1 MTIGDDGDDDETL
14 GRIYVDDMEAID
26 VPEHLL
32 NYFDYEAY
40 GRDIRLNEDGHYAPG
55 GYVLN
60 NGGSFIEHYH
70 GREDIPDEHKV
81 FFMPKLNIR
90 EQMAAY
96 KEVIDRS
103 SLEGERLHP
112 RKEVPER

>member
-1 MTIGDDGDDDETL
+1 MAAASLNTTTG
-14 GRIYVDDMEAID
+14 GRTF
-26 VPEHLL
+26 PT
-32 NYFDYEAY
+32 N
-40 GRDIRLNEDGHYAPG
+40 
-55 GYVLN
+55 
-60 NGGSFIEHYH
+60 IEHYH

-81 FFMPKLNIR
+81 FSMPKLNIR

>member
-1 MTIGDDGDDDETL
+1 M
-14 GRIYVDDMEAID
+14 
-26 VPEHLL
+26 
-32 NYFDYEAY
+32 
-40 GRDIRLNEDGHYAPG
+40 
-55 GYVLN
+55 N
-60 NGGSFIEHYH
+60 NGGGIIEHNT
-70 GREDIPDEHKV
+70 GLEDIPDEHKV
-81 FFMPKLNIR
+81 FTMPKVNNR

>member
-1 MTIGDDGDDDETL
+1 MTKVSDDFRE
-14 GRIYVDDMEAID
+14 V
-26 VPEHLL
+26 
-32 NYFDYEAY
+32 
-40 GRDIRLNEDGHYAPG
+40 
-55 GYVLN
+55 
-60 NGGSFIEHYH
+60 YH
-70 GREDIPDEHKV
+70 GPQDIPAEHRV
-81 FFMPKLNIR
+81 FAYPQLSIR